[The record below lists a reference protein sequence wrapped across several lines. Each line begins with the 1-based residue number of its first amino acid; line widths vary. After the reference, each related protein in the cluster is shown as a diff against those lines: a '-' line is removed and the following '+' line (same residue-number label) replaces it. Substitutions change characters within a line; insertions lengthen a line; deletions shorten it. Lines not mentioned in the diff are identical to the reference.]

1 MTRRAPLPARA
12 ALVLTLATVGLA
24 AGEAE
29 AHRRFNPEEIKGIP
43 IASLSH
49 GQMAVIADY
58 RSDIM
63 KLAAQ
68 ERQVDDTFVRLLNYG
83 NIQYTYCLWG
93 LVPGTL
99 GDEESP
105 FNECAHAYL
114 SAAHALLTHMRE
126 TSARKKAVEDL
137 ISRIDADMV
146 RKQSSFVLCQ
156 YSADTFDTASV
167 VRPVWSDIPKHLP
180 SLAAFSGLG
189 LAFAAAGM
197 VLGKGR
203 SRPDKNGD

>member
-1 MTRRAPLPARA
+1 MQARHASPLARA
-12 ALVLTLATVGLA
+12 ALVLALA
-24 AGEAE
+24 ATGFATAEAE

-99 GDEESP
+99 ADEESP

-114 SAAHALLTHMRE
+114 SAARELLSHMRE
-126 TSARKKAVEDL
+126 TSANKEAVEDL
-137 ISRIDADMV
+137 VSRIDADMV
-146 RKQSSFVLCQ
+146 RKESSFVLCQ

-197 VLGKGR
+197 VLGKR
-203 SRPDKNGD
+203 RARPDKRD

>member
-1 MTRRAPLPARA
+1 
-12 ALVLTLATVGLA
+12 
-24 AGEAE
+24 
-29 AHRRFNPEEIKGIP
+29 
-43 IASLSH
+43 
-49 GQMAVIADY
+49 MAVIADY
-58 RSDIM
+58 RSEIM

-99 GDEESP
+99 GDEGSP

-114 SAAHALLTHMRE
+114 SAAHELLSHMRE
-126 TSARKKAVEDL
+126 TSATKAAVEDL
-137 ISRIDADMV
+137 ISRIDSDMV

-167 VRPVWSDIPKHLP
+167 VRPVWRDIPGHLP
-180 SLAAFSGLG
+180 SLATFSGLG
-189 LAFAAAGM
+189 LALIGIGV

-203 SRPDKNGD
+203 PNPGQDKP

>member
-1 MTRRAPLPARA
+1 MQARHASLLARA
-12 ALVLTLATVGLA
+12 ALVLALA
-24 AGEAE
+24 ATGFATDEAE

-99 GDEESP
+99 ADEESP

-114 SAAHALLTHMRE
+114 SAARELLSHMRE
-126 TSARKKAVEDL
+126 TSANKPAVEDL
-137 ISRIDADMV
+137 VSRIDADMV
-146 RKQSSFVLCQ
+146 RKESSFVLCQ

-203 SRPDKNGD
+203 ARPDKRD

>member
-1 MTRRAPLPARA
+1 MTRRAPFSARA
-12 ALVLTLATVGLA
+12 AFLVAAFATCLASPA
-24 AGEAE
+24 AE
-29 AHRRFNPEEIKGIP
+29 AHRRINPAEIQGIP

-58 RSDIM
+58 RSEIM

-126 TSARKKAVEDL
+126 TSASKTAVEDL

-156 YSADTFDTASV
+156 YSGDTFDTASV
-167 VRPVWSDIPKHLP
+167 VRPVWSEIPTHLP

-189 LAFAAAGM
+189 LALAAAGM

-203 SRPDKNGD
+203 SRPAQDDT

>member
-1 MTRRAPLPARA
+1 
-12 ALVLTLATVGLA
+12 
-24 AGEAE
+24 
-29 AHRRFNPEEIKGIP
+29 
-43 IASLSH
+43 
-49 GQMAVIADY
+49 MAVIADH
-58 RSDIM
+58 RSEIM

-93 LVPGTL
+93 LVPGSL
-99 GDEESP
+99 SDEESP

-114 SAAHALLTHMRE
+114 SAARELLSHMRE
-126 TSARKKAVEDL
+126 TSANKAAVEDL

-146 RKQSSFVLCQ
+146 RKQSSFILCQ

-167 VRPVWSDIPKHLP
+167 VRPVWSEIPKHLP

-189 LAFAAAGM
+189 LALIGVGM

-203 SRPDKNGD
+203 SYPEQGQV

>member
-1 MTRRAPLPARA
+1 MKRRAPLPARA
-12 ALVLTLATVGLA
+12 ALLGAISAICLASPS
-24 AGEAE
+24 AE
-29 AHRRFNPEEIKGIP
+29 AHRRINPTEIQGIP

-58 RSDIM
+58 RSEIM

-114 SAAHALLTHMRE
+114 SAARELLSHMRE
-126 TSARKKAVEDL
+126 TSANKAAVEDL
-137 ISRIDADMV
+137 ISRIDSDMV
-146 RKQSSFVLCQ
+146 RRQSSFVLCQ

-167 VRPVWSDIPKHLP
+167 VRPVWRDIPGHLP
-180 SLAAFSGLG
+180 SLATFSGLG
-189 LAFAAAGM
+189 LALIGIGM

-203 SRPDKNGD
+203 PNTGQDKT

>member
-1 MTRRAPLPARA
+1 MARA
-12 ALVLTLATVGLA
+12 AFLAVVSAGCLA
-24 AGEAE
+24 WSAAE
-29 AHRRFNPEEIKGIP
+29 AHRRANPTEIQGIA

-58 RSDIM
+58 RSEIM

-68 ERQVDDTFVRLLNYG
+68 ERQVDDRFLSLLNYG
-83 NIQYTYCLWG
+83 NIQYTHCLWG
-93 LVPGTL
+93 LVPGSL
-99 GDEESP
+99 ADEESP

-114 SAAHALLTHMRE
+114 SAAHALLIHMRE
-126 TSARKKAVEDL
+126 TSADKPSVEDL

-156 YSADTFDTASV
+156 YSADTYDTASV
-167 VRPVWSDIPKHLP
+167 VRPVWSDVPKHLP

-189 LAFAAAGM
+189 LALIGAG
-197 VLGKGR
+197 VVISKGR
-203 SRPDKNGD
+203 SRPRDVS